1 MTVKMDYDAKG
12 KFLKDK
18 LEFVPEGTGL
28 VEGKVVIITGA
39 TLGIGLAMAKLFAE
53 HRARNRKSKC
63 SVYERLRSRRY
74 LLQCKCI

>member
-39 TLGIGLAMAKLFAE
+39 TLGIGLAMAKLV
-53 HRARNRKSKC
+53 C
-63 SVYERLRSRRY
+63 
-74 LLQCKCI
+74 